1 MENECAHTNEGI
13 SMTLEPLTL
22 QEALPAPRCIQDEST
37 AIAEEME
44 TVNLSDDPVIQKHVL
59 LSKHLT
65 PEERNHLISLLKE
78 FKDVFSWSYEE
89 MPGLDPK
96 LVCHTLNVESEA
108 KPVVQSRRN
117 YHPNDEM
124 QIKQEIEKLLA
135 SGFIK
140 PINHPTWLAN
150 IVPVKKKNGQVRVC
164 IDFRD
169 LNKACPKDEFP
180 LPNMDILIDSTAGQG
195 MLSFMDGFSG
205 YNQIKMATRD
215 AEKTAFRTP
224 YGNFYYT
231 VMPFGLKNAG
241 ATYQR
246 AMTAIFHDMMGKE
259 VEDYVDDLV
268 VKSRTRGD
276 HWSTLRKVLG
286 RCRLYNM
293 RMNPKK
299 YSFGVSSG
307 KFLGFIVYKRG
318 IDVDPNKVK
327 AIASTAP
334 PSSQK
339 ELKSFLG
346 KLSYIRRFIP
356 GLAAAIK
363 AFTPLLK
370 KGTKFMWNNECKKTY
385 EMVQKLITRLPTM
398 KAPIPGV
405 PLKIYLAATDTAI
418 GALLAQDDG
427 NGVEH
432 PVYYVS
438 RLLGEAESRY
448 PSTERVCLTLIYE
461 AQRLRHYFLAHK
473 LHLMVKTDPVRYLL
487 TKPVLSGR
495 LARWLLQL
503 SEFDI
508 ECVSPRAIKGQA
520 VIDMLALF
528 PGNEEASLMQDI
540 PGGLQ
545 EMVGM
550 LIDNELESKK
560 PWTLFFDGSA
570 TSNGGGA
577 GVVLTDP
584 TGNTKAISFKLR
596 FPCTNN
602 IAEYEAFVIGM
613 STAIEMGVKRINVIG
628 DSNLVIS
635 QMKGDFA
642 VKEATLAP
650 YRTMAE
656 KLVGM
661 FDQAIL
667 EHIPG
672 ATNRYADALATLG
685 SKLSF
690 TNEQPNVV
698 VVQRTKPSTEALIL
712 PEVPETD
719 DWWNSVKGSL
729 ASQGKEINL
738 KTLKDYVILHEEL
751 YIRLSGGILAR
762 CICEKEARQR
772 LHEVHEATCGLE
784 QVISLYRRLQRK
796 GYYWPK
802 MKEQASEIQ
811 TSCLKCSMSPS
822 EEEVFAVAATEDW
835 RTPYLMFL
843 INNTLPTDTRYRYKL
858 KKTSKRYFVDGEV
871 LYRKGFNGEPL
882 RCLNTVESMQ
892 VLNEVHAGE
901 CGEHQGKR
909 KLYQQLLSLGY
920 YWPTMQKDA
929 HLKVKKCHTCQAH
942 ANLSH
947 KPLTLLQ
954 DMRTP

>member
-1 MENECAHTNEGI
+1 
-13 SMTLEPLTL
+13 
-22 QEALPAPRCIQDEST
+22 
-37 AIAEEME
+37 
-44 TVNLSDDPVIQKHVL
+44 
-59 LSKHLT
+59 
-65 PEERNHLISLLKE
+65 
-78 FKDVFSWSYEE
+78 
-89 MPGLDPK
+89 
-96 LVCHTLNVESEA
+96 
-108 KPVVQSRRN
+108 
-117 YHPNDEM
+117 
-124 QIKQEIEKLLA
+124 
-135 SGFIK
+135 
-140 PINHPTWLAN
+140 
-150 IVPVKKKNGQVRVC
+150 
-164 IDFRD
+164 
-169 LNKACPKDEFP
+169 
-180 LPNMDILIDSTAGQG
+180 
-195 MLSFMDGFSG
+195 
-205 YNQIKMATRD
+205 
-215 AEKTAFRTP
+215 
-224 YGNFYYT
+224 
-231 VMPFGLKNAG
+231 
-241 ATYQR
+241 
-246 AMTAIFHDMMGKE
+246 
-259 VEDYVDDLV
+259 
-268 VKSRTRGD
+268 
-276 HWSTLRKVLG
+276 
-286 RCRLYNM
+286 
-293 RMNPKK
+293 
-299 YSFGVSSG
+299 
-307 KFLGFIVYKRG
+307 
-318 IDVDPNKVK
+318 
-327 AIASTAP
+327 
-334 PSSQK
+334 
-339 ELKSFLG
+339 
-346 KLSYIRRFIP
+346 
-356 GLAAAIK
+356 
-363 AFTPLLK
+363 
-370 KGTKFMWNNECKKTY
+370 
-385 EMVQKLITRLPTM
+385 
-398 KAPIPGV
+398 
-405 PLKIYLAATDTAI
+405 
-418 GALLAQDDG
+418 
-427 NGVEH
+427 
-432 PVYYVS
+432 
-438 RLLGEAESRY
+438 
-448 PSTERVCLTLIYE
+448 
-461 AQRLRHYFLAHK
+461 
-473 LHLMVKTDPVRYLL
+473 MVKTDPVRYLL